1 MVRENW
7 SLLWFFKKLNKF
19 KSEIGHKTGSW
30 ISAVKLCGR
39 NLRLRVRNPCAKFK
53 KITYYI
59 VKLVEISNSDSLG
72 VNWFCDTL
80 GVKKI
85 FGLNSPSVF
94 MISTYLWRFK
104 SVLTFFEKCLNSKR
118 CSRSAQCWVKKRTFV
133 THIFAKVVSFSLIS
147 RMPKDSQSWSKIKKM
162 RLNLTDPTIL
172 TADPGGPGTTREK
185 SFLHNFVIKND
196 F

>member
-1 MVRENW
+1 MFFEKFSSW
-7 SLLWFFKKLNKF
+7 KMLAKSLKICLLLYCCISWNFKFRQPGGELLLRNSGGKEDFF
-19 KSEIGHKTGSW
+19 GS
-30 ISAVKLCGR
+30 
-39 NLRLRVRNPCAKFK
+39 
-53 KITYYI
+53 
-59 VKLVEISNSDSLG
+59 
-72 VNWFCDTL
+72 
-80 GVKKI
+80 
-85 FGLNSPSVF
+85 LNSPSVF

-118 CSRSAQCWVKKRTFV
+118 SSRSAQCWVKKRTFV